1 MAQVEVVVPITHKV
15 LGIRRRQ
22 VLHRETMVV
31 QVVDMP
37 EEITP
42 VVVVA
47 VPELQEVSGA
57 LGELAATAA
66 TASNLQQRGQAHIT
80 AVVVAVV
87 CTVRAGQRVQAG

>member
-1 MAQVEVVVPITHKV
+1 VAQVEVVVPLTHKV
-15 LGIRRRQ
+15 LAIRRRQ

-57 LGELAATAA
+57 LGELAATVA
-66 TASNLQQRGQAHIT
+66 TASNLQ
-80 AVVVAVV
+80 
-87 CTVRAGQRVQAG
+87 